1 LFIQEL
7 NLKGGVIMASKKD
20 SVICRSG
27 IVRSEDGKD
36 KLYELVYWNAVQRC
50 DSDNCGCI
58 DLCSNPEDGKPCKI
72 ISSYMGNV
80 YDLMVRTYKGV
91 ITEDVAYRI
100 GMHLV
105 PLYKI
110 LCRLKMQEFIETSV
124 VWRNDKGDRK
134 VNPIFE
140 EMRKTISSIESIW
153 KNLGYIVGEGKTKK
167 DKFVGAFNQRNYYDI
182 IESGGMPML
191 SQLNTPD

>member
-1 LFIQEL
+1 
-7 NLKGGVIMASKKD
+7 MAKKN
-20 SVICRSG
+20 SIICRTGTVTSD
-27 IVRSEDGKD
+27 DGKD

-50 DSDNCGCI
+50 NGLECPCL
-58 DLCSNPEDGKPCKI
+58 DLCSKPDVDKPCSVV
-72 ISSYMGNV
+72 SSYMGNV
-80 YDLMVRTYKGV
+80 YDIMIRTYKGNM
-91 ITEDVAYRI
+91 TEDTAYRI

-110 LCRLKMQEFIETSV
+110 LCRLKMQEFAETSV
-124 VWRNDKGDRK
+124 MFVSPKGDMK

-140 EMRKTISSIESIW
+140 EIRKTILAIEKIW
-153 KNLGYIVGEGKTKK
+153 ANLGYIVSDGNRKK

-191 SQLNTPD
+191 SEQNHA

>member
-1 LFIQEL
+1 MKVAKRNSI
-7 NLKGGVIMASKKD
+7 
-20 SVICRSG
+20 ICRNG
-27 IVRSEDGKD
+27 IVTSENGKD

-50 DSDNCGCI
+50 NGIECPCL
-58 DLCSNPEDGKPCKI
+58 DLCSSPNVDKPCSI
-72 ISSYMGNV
+72 LSAYMGNV
-80 YDLMVRTYKGV
+80 YDVMIRTYKGTM
-91 ITEDVAYRI
+91 TEDVAYRI

-110 LCRLKMQEFIETSV
+110 LCRLKMQEFSETEIMFTSE
-124 VWRNDKGDRK
+124 KGTRH

-140 EMRKTISSIESIW
+140 EIRKTILAIEKTW
-153 KNLGYIVGEGKTKK
+153 QNLGYIVNERTSKK

-191 SQLNTPD
+191 SEQNTP

>member
-1 LFIQEL
+1 MKI
-7 NLKGGVIMASKKD
+7 SKKN
-20 SVICRSG
+20 SIICRNG
-27 IVRSEDGKD
+27 IVKSEDGKD

-50 DSDNCGCI
+50 TGSECPCL
-58 DLCSNPEDGKPCKI
+58 DLCSSPDVDKPCSI
-72 ISSYMGNV
+72 MSSYMGNV
-80 YDLMVRTYKGV
+80 YEIMIRTYKGNM
-91 ITEDVAYRI
+91 TEDTAYRI

-110 LCRLKMQEFIETSV
+110 LCRLKMQEFAETQTMTI
-124 VWRNDKGDRK
+124 NIQGTLK

-140 EMRKTISSIESIW
+140 EIRKTILAIEKVW
-153 KNLGYIVGEGKTKK
+153 ANLGYIVSENQKKK

-191 SQLNTPD
+191 SQLNDQ